1 MAKKNDTLRN
11 ANKAKN
17 DEFYT
22 QYEDIQREINA
33 YLEYNPNVFR
43 DKIVLLPC
51 DDPEWSNFTRFFAQ
65 NFENLGLKKLISTS
79 YSANSKKNK
88 YGQNIGYEQLSL
100 FDITDFEF
108 NSPNYNDKKTH
119 ENGKIFV
126 LERDVDNSHTI
137 DINDLQWKYLD
148 GDGDFRSDEVKK
160 LRDESDI
167 IITNPPFSLFREFVA
182 WILEGNKNFLIIGN
196 QNAITYREIFPLL
209 RDNKMWIG
217 KRFNERINGLN
228 MTFAVPDSYPLTG
241 TENFISADGKKY
253 ISVAGT
259 GWFTNIEHGRRHQ
272 PLSLMTMD
280 DNIKYSKH
288 AEVRNVGYRKYY
300 NYDAIDVPYT
310 DAIPSDYEGDMGVPV
325 TFLKYHCPEQF
336 EIIGLGISNSGI
348 EIGVKGYIEEHKNYR
363 KLVQK
368 KGAVDGD
375 LYMLDENGHPEV
387 PYARIIIRK
396 KENYGN

>member
-167 IITNPPFSLFREFVA
+167 IVTNPPFSLFREFVA

-348 EIGVKGYIEEHKNYR
+348 EIGVKGYTEEHKNYR